1 MSLFGKNC
9 ISPAR
14 PEVSLK
20 IFKSSESRPPGA
32 IIDAVG
38 HQVPGQTL
46 VQALGTLVGTIER
59 GCCQCIARIEPT
71 NGESCPI
78 IFYRPAQTF
87 MFLTSAISN
96 RRKRRTRCTP
106 NLHQTCDILI
116 EVNVNEMVSI
126 YVGFIASLSRICT
139 TNPPKPSKSA
149 RHRPSGAVIDTFGR
163 EDDHQ
168 TSAKAPES

>member
-1 MSLFGKNC
+1 MIYSCGCLYLVRTVYHKPSKKSKR
-9 ISPAR
+9 SPR
-14 PEVSLK
+14 
-20 IFKSSESRPPGA
+20 SRPPGA

-116 EVNVNEMVSI
+116 EVHVNENVAFR
-126 YVGFIASLSRICT
+126 VGNIASPWRIRT
-139 TNPPKPSKSA
+139 INPLRSSKSV
-149 RHRPSGAVIDTFGR
+149 RFRPPEAKTDTFGQQ
-163 EDDHQ
+163 DDD
-168 TSAKAPES
+168 